1 MSPQHRRDLTRV
13 IRLWTRAARIA
24 GGLPEEQHYEMAER
38 AALAE
43 PKS

>member
-1 MSPQHRRDLTRV
+1 MSPQRAAFNRF
-13 IRLWTRAARIA
+13 IRLWARAARIA